1 MKYIYILVVAWC
13 GIWQLHTYQ
22 QEKVQEKVQAQK
34 VRSESSTHVQSCVSK
49 PFKYT
54 YTSLFRAALKKAY
67 DELPKNNSKLSTD
80 TFLKLMLKYKPLMR
94 ELH

>member
-1 MKYIYILVVAWC
+1 MYIAVF
-13 GIWQLHTYQ
+13 
-22 QEKVQEKVQAQK
+22 
-34 VRSESSTHVQSCVSK
+34 

-54 YTSLFRAALKKAY
+54 YSSLFRAALKKAY